1 MLFAQSRAIH
11 HALRDFYR
19 KEFGIG
25 AENAASVALADDKRA
40 AMIFLSDLFHRQIF
54 DAIEKNPLS
63 SLLSLAWTVS
73 STCFN
78 VSTKMTD
85 KEYMSVWSPF
95 ICLVNALT
103 GLASKWRT
111 TERIA
116 LFDLDDLRLADR
128 QFISVIEQRAK
139 LNDEERK
146 QLTEERIN
154 SELFIELLE
163 NTPFGTYQINN
174 AVGTTA
180 KPYASKNDRE
190 WTIGNT
196 TFTYVYSPLNVTDRE
211 RYLVMFVRHET
222 SDRLRRQAESRLQK
236 LFPAYHAKYGIH
248 VYPWMFA
255 THECEENGSRAMIW
269 QMQKSA
275 LVWILYHSIGALVTV
290 NDDRLMLKDFV
301 ATVRCM
307 DNFVECGLCLNHW
320 ITQHKRKWNLI
331 ERSMEEEDGGN
342 ARSVKGTK
350 GNYVFSLDNRTQR
363 RAFELD
369 LALLVT
375 HNDIQESIDP
385 RLKLTEAA
393 VYALREDYMNLARA
407 IALAFS
413 DGGSS
418 NDGPPGPFKS
428 SVFHQDD
435 TRKDLC
441 REPWELWGYQLKRTN
456 VYDCNVRDRGYVK
469 EALLRL
475 EWDRYNCD

>member
-25 AENAASVALADDKRA
+25 SDNVPALADDKRA

-54 DAIEKNPLS
+54 DAIEKNPIS
-63 SLLSLAWTVS
+63 ALLSLAWTIC

-85 KEYMSVWSPF
+85 KEYLSVWSPF
-95 ICLVNALT
+95 ICLTNVLT
-103 GLASKWRT
+103 SLEGKWRK
-111 TERIA
+111 IDQVSI
-116 LFDLDDLRLADR
+116 FDVDDLRLADR
-128 QFISVIEQRAK
+128 NFIRVIEERSK
-139 LNDEERK
+139 LSDEERK
-146 QLTEERIN
+146 QLTTERIN
-154 SELFIELLE
+154 SDLFVELLG
-163 NTPFGTYQINN
+163 NTPFGTYQISNTL
-174 AVGTTA
+174 GTSA
-180 KPYASKNDRE
+180 KPYASSNDRE

-196 TFTYVYSPLNVTDRE
+196 TFTYIYSPLNVSDRE

-222 SDRLRRQAESRLQK
+222 NDRLRRQAEERLQK
-236 LFPAYHAKYGIH
+236 LFPAYHSRYGIH

-255 THECEENGSRAMIW
+255 THEKEENGSRAMIW

-320 ITQHKRKWNLI
+320 VSQHKRKWNLI
-331 ERSMEEEDGGN
+331 AKTIGDYEQSTEHM
-342 ARSVKGTK
+342 
-350 GNYVFSLDNRTQR
+350 FSLDNRTKQR
-363 RAFELD
+363 AMELD
-369 LALLVT
+369 LTLLVT

-393 VYALREDYMNLARA
+393 VYALREDYMNLARS
-407 IALAFS
+407 IVLALS
-413 DGGSS
+413 DRTVS
-418 NDGPPGPFKS
+418 DTQTTFKS
-428 SVFHQDD
+428 SVFHKDD
-435 TRKDLC
+435 TRKDVC
-441 REPWELWGYQLKRTN
+441 RDPWELWGYQLKRTSI
-456 VYDCNVRDRGYVK
+456 YDCDVRNREYVK
-469 EALLRL
+469 QALLRL